1 MTVANQQVVQNTTLL
16 ETLKSFLVWVLI
28 LEVSFLVVGFPLVT
42 IIVAGAALLAV
53 TLQSF
58 MSSAVLVVATGLIVI
73 NLLAVCIASG
83 LLVSRG
89 VYPHEVSW
97 LDWLKS
103 DADPLNQPIYAS
115 CPLTCDIQH

>member
-1 MTVANQQVVQNTTLL
+1 MTFANQQAVENTTLL
-16 ETLKSFLVWVLI
+16 DTLKSFLMWVLI
-28 LEVSFLVVGFPLVT
+28 LEVSFLVVGFPLFT

-58 MSSAVLVVATGLIVI
+58 MSSAVLIVATGLVGI

-97 LDWLKS
+97 LDWLKP

>member
-1 MTVANQQVVQNTTLL
+1 MTFANQQVVQNTTLL
-16 ETLKSFLVWVLI
+16 GTLKSFLMWVLI
-28 LEVSFLVVGFPLVT
+28 LEVSFLVVGFPLLT

-58 MSSAVLVVATGLIVI
+58 MSSAVLVVATGLIGI
-73 NLLAVCIASG
+73 NLLAVFIVSG

-115 CPLTCDIQH
+115 CPLTCDIHH